1 MTLLQPTQA
10 MADTEDSPLSD
21 LSELSEAES
30 LSTDEEIES
39 GKLRGPL
46 DNWIKTAVSPPA
58 KRKRP
63 ASPPHEFVLE
73 DNPAIAV
80 CTDALSVFPS

>member
-1 MTLLQPTQA
+1 

-39 GKLRGPL
+39 GKLRGTL
-46 DNWIKTAVSPPA
+46 DNWIKTTASPPA

-63 ASPPHEFVLE
+63 ASPPHEVVPE

-80 CTDALSVFPS
+80 CIDALSLFPY